1 LFKRNERG
9 ARFAA
14 AKQGK
19 IAMDLLESHGW
30 IAWIIIGG
38 LAGAI
43 AKLLMP
49 GKDPGGCIITVLL
62 GIAGALLAGFLGQM
76 LNIDSAMNGAGFIG
90 AIVGAFV
97 ILLIYRLVLRR
108 R

>member
-1 LFKRNERG
+1 
-9 ARFAA
+9 
-14 AKQGK
+14 
-19 IAMDLLESHGW
+19 MDLLEAHGW

-76 LNIDSAMNGAGFIG
+76 MNIDSAMNGAGFIG

-97 ILLIYRLVLRR
+97 ILLLYRLILKRR
-108 R
+108 

>member
-1 LFKRNERG
+1 ME
-9 ARFAA
+9 
-14 AKQGK
+14 
-19 IAMDLLESHGW
+19 LLESHGW

-38 LAGAI
+38 LAGAV

-62 GIAGALLAGFLGQM
+62 GIAGALLAGFLGQAFG
-76 LNIDSAMNGAGFIG
+76 LESAMNGAGFIG

-97 ILLIYRLVLRR
+97 ILLLYRLILRR